1 MLEVPFDTNIARD
14 IMTEK
19 YGVATRLMYQ
29 LFIALNKKENSNL
42 TGVAIE
48 TMRPA
53 APVKLEG
60 VERLIYKEVI
70 TFINLPGLTIKTCI
84 ITFYSQCFSP
94 TVFFVVFQTTF
105 CLFTTRKK
113 CL

>member
-1 MLEVPFDTNIARD
+1 MSVFLRSANSKLNNFTRLEPTLHLLEVPFDTNIARD

-29 LFIALNKKENSNL
+29 LFIALNKKQKSNL

-48 TMRPA
+48 TMRAA

-60 VERLIYKEVI
+60 VERIMYKEVGGSVLEAVI
-70 TFINLPGLTIKTCI
+70 EHTERCW
-84 ITFYSQCFSP
+84 
-94 TVFFVVFQTTF
+94 
-105 CLFTTRKK
+105 
-113 CL
+113 